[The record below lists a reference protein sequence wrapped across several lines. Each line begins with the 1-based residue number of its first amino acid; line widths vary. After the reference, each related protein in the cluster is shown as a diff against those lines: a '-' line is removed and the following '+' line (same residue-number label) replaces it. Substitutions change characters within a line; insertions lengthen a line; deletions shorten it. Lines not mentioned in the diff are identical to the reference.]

1 MNNSMRA
8 SGSLPPPIRRFLGDF
23 VAKSRRVR
31 VARAGLIALALLLAW
46 TLVVEGIDR
55 FVPLPEW
62 VRGALLASELL
73 AAAAVVFQPLHDP
86 LRRRGDWIDASPPIE
101 RRNPTLNQRLLAAT
115 SPLPPPAGHRRAPP
129 ILLPRGT

>member
-46 TLVVEGIDR
+46 TLVVAGIDR

-73 AAAAVVFQPLHDP
+73 AAAAVVFK
-86 LRRRGDWIDASPPIE
+86 PPPE
-101 RRNPTLNQRLLAAT
+101 APQ
-115 SPLPPPAGHRRAPP
+115 PPPAWVGAPP
-129 ILLPRGT
+129 QIQRPNPTPSPPLADLTSPPLAPAGYC